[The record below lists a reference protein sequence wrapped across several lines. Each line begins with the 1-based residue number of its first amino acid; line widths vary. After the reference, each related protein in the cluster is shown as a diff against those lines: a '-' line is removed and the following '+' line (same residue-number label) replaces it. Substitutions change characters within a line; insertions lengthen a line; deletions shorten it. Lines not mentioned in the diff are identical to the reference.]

1 MPYLNEIV
9 WGSITP
15 KWIGSYE
22 RELHDVVEHI
32 LSSGYSQFVNIGCA
46 EGYYAVGFAWRL
58 PGIKIIAFDLD
69 PEARRQTAHL
79 AALAGVANR
88 IKISG
93 SCTAPILDGIASEQ
107 TLLAVDIEGSEVELL
122 DPKRVP
128 NLAKASILAELHSR
142 PPLDIVGVSQTLR
155 RRFEA
160 SHHLRWFRSESRSAL
175 VDRYRSFWEG
185 KIGADR
191 FVQYLDEG
199 RPEVQRWLWAEPKL
213 RDHM

>member
-15 KWIGSYE
+15 KWVGSYE
-22 RELHDVVEHI
+22 TELHDVVEHI
-32 LSSGYSQFVNIGCA
+32 LSGEYSQFVNVGCA

-79 AALAGVANR
+79 AALAGVADR
-88 IKISG
+88 IKISDY
-93 SCTAPILDGIASEQ
+93 CTAAILDALASKR

-122 DPKRVP
+122 DPERVP
-128 NLAKASILAELHSR
+128 SLAKASILAEVHSN
-142 PPLDIVGVSQTLR
+142 PPLDLEGVSQTLR

-160 SHHLRWFRSESRSAL
+160 SHHVRWFQSESRSAL
-175 VDRYRSFWEG
+175 VAQYRSFWEG

-199 RPEVQRWLWAEPKL
+199 RPEVQRWLWAEPK
-213 RDHM
+213 RTD